1 MNLWNLDTVGIKV
14 PKKLE
19 DNDSIR
25 QAFKDSIIKKNG
37 KYEVTQP
44 WREEN
49 PDLADNYDLSVGQ
62 LKSLL
67 KRFESNSELL

>member
-25 QAFKDSIIKKNG
+25 QAFKDSIIKKTG
-37 KYEVTQP
+37 KCQVT
-44 WREEN
+44 
-49 PDLADNYDLSVGQ
+49 
-62 LKSLL
+62 
-67 KRFESNSELL
+67 

>member
-37 KYEVTQP
+37 KYEVT
-44 WREEN
+44 
-49 PDLADNYDLSVGQ
+49 
-62 LKSLL
+62 
-67 KRFESNSELL
+67 